1 MLALAEYKFV
11 MRHAEGSSITK
22 LCMAVH
28 SADPLLYLQEI
39 LLPEHSGEEGG
50 GGSCQNEYSELRR
63 GFHQLT
69 NKVFYSPPHPSP
81 FKQPSS

>member
-1 MLALAEYKFV
+1 

-50 GGSCQNEYSELRR
+50 EAPVKMN
-63 GFHQLT
+63 T
-69 NKVFYSPPHPSP
+69 VN
-81 FKQPSS
+81 

>member
-50 GGSCQNEYSELRR
+50 GRLLS
-63 GFHQLT
+63 
-69 NKVFYSPPHPSP
+69 K
-81 FKQPSS
+81 